1 MSDID
6 ERIIIDKKEY
16 IELIEDKGFS
26 MGRITELEKQVNML
40 QSMLIEILKQN
51 KEV

>member
-16 IELIEDKGFS
+16 IELISEKHYLL
-26 MGRITELEKQVNML
+26 GRVEGLEKQV
-40 QSMLIEILKQN
+40 SMLEGMLNQK
-51 KEV
+51 